1 VQAHELQAFGGDDVA
16 AFSAARGRERGRIF
30 RQSERRYLDAAVSGF
45 TNGAACV
52 PEGPTFEDF
61 AADSVAEAGRHAS
74 SIVMGDSQ
82 YGRIRKRER
91 EDKELLDPNQHKRS
105 LRGLSEQLSA
115 RRGGFYR

>member
-1 VQAHELQAFGGDDVA
+1 
-16 AFSAARGRERGRIF
+16 
-30 RQSERRYLDAAVSGF
+30 
-45 TNGAACV
+45 
-52 PEGPTFEDF
+52 
-61 AADSVAEAGRHAS
+61 
-74 SIVMGDSQ
+74 MGDSQ